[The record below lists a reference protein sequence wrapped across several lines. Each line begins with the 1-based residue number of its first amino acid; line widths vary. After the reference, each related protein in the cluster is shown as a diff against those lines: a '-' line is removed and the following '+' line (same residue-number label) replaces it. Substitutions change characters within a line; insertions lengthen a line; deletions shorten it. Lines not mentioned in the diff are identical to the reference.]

1 MEMES
6 VISITGAYERGH
18 GVGNFD
24 RPEGMIRS
32 GGGGFLCPFDSEGF
46 MAKFSSPFL
55 QKPFEI
61 FQGTLKSLRPVTLEL
76 VSGSELEPVWDDLV

>member
-6 VISITGAYERGH
+6 VIPITGAYERGH

-32 GGGGFLCPFDSEGF
+32 GGEGFLRPFDSE
-46 MAKFSSPFL
+46 
-55 QKPFEI
+55 
-61 FQGTLKSLRPVTLEL
+61 
-76 VSGSELEPVWDDLV
+76 

>member
-1 MEMES
+1 MES
-6 VISITGAYERGH
+6 VIPITGAYERGH
-18 GVGNFD
+18 GVGKFD

-32 GGGGFLCPFDSEGF
+32 GGEGSLRPFNSNGSMGIGF

-61 FQGTLKSLRPVTLEL
+61 FQGTL
-76 VSGSELEPVWDDLV
+76 